1 MSDPAFRRDAAAS
14 RFDKTFVS
22 MRYIRERLLGRCL
35 ATEN

>member
-22 MRYIRERLLGRCL
+22 MRYIRERYFGHGL
-35 ATEN
+35 ATEK